1 MLSITLLSLYLL
13 SIKITYTEIKKKEK
27 LTSKKLK
34 ADGYI
39 TEDLNKIKI
48 IFKILQFTP
57 FINMYSVSLFND
69 NFDEAYKEL
78 KLWFLK
84 NNIVTESPLL
94 IEVDYQLK
102 KLMQHEYEIM
112 KNSDITSKVKYIER
126 RKNKKLFSE
135 NIDLV
140 NMDIEEQEIFIRK
153 EKEKSKL
160 DKLITEQFVGE
171 PNSDEKLVYLNNM
184 RRFFTAEKNL
194 TYETDIKK
202 AKQR

>member
-202 AKQR
+202 VKQR